1 MKIQKCKIDVFAFY
15 RNVTE
20 MQIRVNLAFYRN
32 TGSVVRLL
40 WENNSNVNTIRK
52 QILIMLVHCSCE
64 KYKYKYYQES
74 IIEKLFKNMDK
85 NGDGVVTKEV

>member
-1 MKIQKCKIDVFAFY
+1 MDRDFDGRLSFEEFMGEVPEIQSENVFAFY

-40 WENNSNVNTIRK
+40 WENNSNGNTIRK
-52 QILIMLVHCSCE
+52 QI
-64 KYKYKYYQES
+64 
-74 IIEKLFKNMDK
+74 
-85 NGDGVVTKEV
+85 